1 MPDQLNWLNMSNR
14 HKIFI
19 SYTQKDGDVAASL
32 ASKLDE
38 VGLRC
43 FMADRS
49 ILAAGEWEPQLRE
62 AMLASDMVL
71 VLMTPRSKDSLW
83 VAAEAGAAWVL
94 QKRLIPALMFVEP
107 QQLFEPLRKYQAR
120 IVETPEQTAALI
132 RELQEIYPASPHT
145 HTDVEDH
152 RLSMV
157 RSGESFTDPA
167 DWEALLKVGEWEID
181 PISGAILGEGMY
193 RCLLS
198 QHNYGTSAFSV
209 HCRFTFLELR
219 PEGGANAVNGG
230 IVVGWNVPRQARQYL
245 HLMFTGERLRSRTNW
260 LSRR

>member
-71 VLMTPRSKDSLW
+71 VS
-83 VAAEAGAAWVL
+83 EA
-94 QKRLIPALMFVEP
+94 
-107 QQLFEPLRKYQAR
+107 
-120 IVETPEQTAALI
+120 
-132 RELQEIYPASPHT
+132 IY
-145 HTDVEDH
+145 
-152 RLSMV
+152 
-157 RSGESFTDPA
+157 
-167 DWEALLKVGEWEID
+167 LLKV
-181 PISGAILGEGMY
+181 S
-193 RCLLS
+193 
-198 QHNYGTSAFSV
+198 TVF
-209 HCRFTFLELR
+209 
-219 PEGGANAVNGG
+219 
-230 IVVGWNVPRQARQYL
+230 
-245 HLMFTGERLRSRTNW
+245 
-260 LSRR
+260 